1 MSNTITITVDDDED
15 FRTFDDVPFVST
27 IGGHFKISRIS
38 SKDPEIP
45 SKEKYWQYQ
54 LHLLHQ
60 KEFMAS
66 PKMY

>member
-1 MSNTITITVDDDED
+1 MMM
-15 FRTFDDVPFVST
+15 RTFVPLMMFHLLVLLEVT
-27 IGGHFKISRIS
+27 SRYPES

-60 KEFMAS
+60 KEFIAS